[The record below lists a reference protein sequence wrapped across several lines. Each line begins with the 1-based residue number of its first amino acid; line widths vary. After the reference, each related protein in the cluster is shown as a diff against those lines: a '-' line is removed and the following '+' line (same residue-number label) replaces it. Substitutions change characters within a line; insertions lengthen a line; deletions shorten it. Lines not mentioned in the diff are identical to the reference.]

1 MVKNKLLAILLCA
14 TMLLCSIAAAV
25 PVSAGETYTVAQVQN
40 LCDGIVAY
48 KGYSGAQDFIDN
60 SLCANAGTSAE
71 FYVIALSQSGDYD
84 FSGYERALLAYLD
97 THDVNSATS
106 REKYALALA
115 AAGSTDRYIEDTA
128 DEAIGELG
136 IMSLIFGLHLLNNGY
151 HSRLYS
157 TDGLISEI
165 LSKEKSN
172 GGWAVMGSWGD
183 VDVTAMTIQA
193 LAPHYGTRG
202 DLTDAVD
209 RAIEMLSRKQLDS
222 GGFKTMG
229 AENSES
235 AAQVVMALSALGLD
249 AQYDGRFIKN
259 GISVMAAMMSYR
271 QSNGGFSHDGGGADE
286 TATEEAFCAMTAYLR
301 MRYGQSSFYLLDHVD
316 HSAPAD
322 QQGRSGG
329 SGGSGGSGD
338 SGGSGNSGGSGG
350 SRQNNGY
357 ASGGDRVSDNNA
369 SGGGSGNAA
378 DSHAEYDSNGN
389 RVIVINGQRFIESTN
404 AAGEKVTVNI
414 NETQQN
420 PQPTAENATAYG
432 GSTPDASGDSA
443 SRDSTADENGK
454 KGGYKPYAILAVIL
468 IAGGVCVVLY
478 LLKKRNKKHYIAVGV
493 IAAIG
498 IVIILLTNFEST
510 ESYYEA
516 EADDG
521 EQTVTLSIRC
531 DAIQGLEKK
540 NDLIPD
546 DGVILD
552 TREFAISEGD
562 TVYDVL
568 LDATT
573 TYRIVMDNSGSDG
586 AAYIAGIGGLYE
598 FDYGELSG
606 WMYRVNGEFPNVGCQ
621 SYTVSDGDEIE
632 WLYTTNIG
640 KDLE

>member
-259 GISVMAAMMSYR
+259 GTSVMAAMMSYR

-338 SGGSGNSGGSGG
+338 SGGSGN
-350 SRQNNGY
+350 
-357 ASGGDRVSDNNA
+357 
-369 SGGGSGNAA
+369 
-378 DSHAEYDSNGN
+378 
-389 RVIVINGQRFIESTN
+389 
-404 AAGEKVTVNI
+404 
-414 NETQQN
+414 
-420 PQPTAENATAYG
+420 YG

-640 KDLE
+640 KDL